1 MSPTTEPVAPETID
15 IDRETGV
22 TLTWADGVTR
32 SFTLE
37 ALRQGCPCA
46 ECRTRRDRVQPVWPT
61 ASSPQPLRITDAE
74 LVGGWGLGI
83 TWNDGHRTGI
93 FSWALLRGDEPT

>member
-1 MSPTTEPVAPETID
+1 VRSVTDPPAPETID
-15 IDRETGV
+15 IDREVGV

-32 SFTLE
+32 SIGLE

-46 ECRTRRDRVQPVWPT
+46 DCRTRRDRDRPVWPLP
-61 ASSPQPLRITDAE
+61 SSPQPLRITDAE
-74 LVGGWGLGI
+74 LVGAWGLAI

-93 FSWALLRGDEPT
+93 YSWTLLRGDDPT